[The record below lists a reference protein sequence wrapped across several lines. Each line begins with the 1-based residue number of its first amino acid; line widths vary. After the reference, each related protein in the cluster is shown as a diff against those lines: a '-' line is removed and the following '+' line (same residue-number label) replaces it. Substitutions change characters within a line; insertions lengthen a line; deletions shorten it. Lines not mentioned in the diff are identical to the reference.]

1 MRIMAYTVKKLAQL
15 AGVSVRTLHYYDR
28 IGLLKPAFLTAG
40 GYRQYREAEV
50 LKLQQILFFKELGFE
65 LAEIK
70 SIIASPNFDLFRSL
84 QDHRRLLAG
93 KLKRTRQLM
102 TTIDRTIQKLEGERE
117 MEIREYY
124 EGFSEEKIER
134 YRNEVKEHWG
144 AKTLEESE
152 ARVLEMGK
160 ETFSEL
166 QEEGS
171 AIFQEIARDMDKG
184 PGSPEIQALIYRWR
198 QWLEHFH
205 HYSDEAVMG
214 LGQMYS
220 NHPEFMAFFEK
231 IRPGLASFLA
241 RAVEYRYRGVKGGN

>member
-1 MRIMAYTVKKLAQL
+1 MAYTVKKLANL

-28 IGLLKPAFLTAG
+28 IGLLKPAFLTAS
-40 GYRQYREAEV
+40 GYRQYREEEI
-50 LKLQQILFFKELGFE
+50 LKLQQILFFKELGFG

-70 SIIASPNFDLFRSL
+70 SIITSPNFDLLGAL
-84 QDHRRLLAG
+84 QDHRRLLDG

-134 YRNEVKEHWG
+134 YRNEVKERWG
-144 AKTLEESE
+144 AKTLQESE
-152 ARVLEMGK
+152 ARLLKMGK
-160 ETFSEL
+160 DKFFGL

-171 AIFQEIARDMDKG
+171 TIFQSIARDMDKG
-184 PGSPEIQALIYRWR
+184 PGSPEIQALIERWR

-205 HYSDEAVMG
+205 HYSDEAVLG

-220 NHPEFMAFFEK
+220 IHPEFMAFFEK